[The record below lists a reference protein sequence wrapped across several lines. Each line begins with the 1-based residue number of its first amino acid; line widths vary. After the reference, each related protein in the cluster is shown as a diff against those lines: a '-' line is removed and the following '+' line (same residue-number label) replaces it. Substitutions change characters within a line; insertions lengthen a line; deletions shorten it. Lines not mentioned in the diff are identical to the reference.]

1 MTLIDKETLSDLYIK
16 QNKTQSEIG
25 RIYKCDRKN
34 ISYYLNKYDIKKSKQ
49 QTYSKHYKQKPTTQE
64 ILSLV
69 DEGYLLKDIALKY
82 NLSRGTIT
90 KILKESNINMRNHK
104 GQTKK
109 QSQFMKTD
117 NPFKDES
124 IKRKAIRRSHQSKDT
139 NFKIKRDVFDEDMA
153 FKDYAKKA
161 RAIAYKHY
169 SKEIR
174 KGFCIDH
181 MYSVHDGYVNKVP
194 LNIISKPDNLRI
206 VSERDNA
213 KKGKRSIISL
223 EDLYKI

>member
-1 MTLIDKETLSDLYIK
+1 MTLIDKETLFDLYIK

-25 RIYKCDRKN
+25 RIYNCDRKN
-34 ISYYLNKYDIKKSKQ
+34 ISYYLNKYGIKKSKQ
-49 QTYSKHYKQKPTTQE
+49 QTYSKHYKQKPTAKE
-64 ILSLV
+64 ILNLV
-69 DEGYLLKDIALKY
+69 NEGYFLKDVADKY

-90 KILKESNINMRNHK
+90 KMLKESNINMRNHK

-109 QSQFMKTD
+109 QSQFMKTN
-117 NPFKDES
+117 NPFKDEC
-124 IKRKAIRRSHQSKDT
+124 IKRKAIRRSHRSKDN
-139 NFKIKRDVFDEDMA
+139 NFKIKRDVFDEDMT
-153 FKDYAKKA
+153 FKSYAKKA

-169 SKEIR
+169 NKEMR

-194 LNIISKPDNLRI
+194 LNIISKPNNLRI
-206 VSERDNA
+206 VSERENV